1 MGFFNNP
8 LPGYLR
14 GKNQLIYTVTFT
26 ALFSIV
32 FLLVSLPFSHN
43 SWMALGNSR
52 FFVFTVLFAL
62 GSLMIVI
69 LSKFIMYKTRN
80 KIKMNF
86 LGYITWCV
94 CEVLVI
100 CLAYSFITVPITGI
114 GWDQFPKTLGNA
126 LLYGNTSL
134 IIPYILAGMYY
145 AIQDKNQIIRLMNY
159 GNVVSDEAVPISQL
173 EKITLFDNSGDLKL
187 CVSASNL
194 YYIES
199 DDNYIVVWY
208 TDSKGDLK
216 RYMLRCRLKTVE
228 ESFRGSSLVRCHRKY
243 IVNMDKVKVLRK
255 EKDGYELLFAE
266 FVQCEFDEGAHLR
279 LVVRVAAL
287 EVAVGDGAADCAGLV
302 SEVPCHSGDSRAL
315 HLEIRDSVVA
325 EAERLE
331 VLQHVRHR
339 KTLSDDSALRPVKS

>member
-1 MGFFNNP
+1 MSFFNKP

-62 GSLMIVI
+62 GSLLIVI

-80 KIKMNF
+80 KLKMNI

-114 GWDQFPKTLGNA
+114 GWDQFPATLGKA
-126 LLYGNTSL
+126 LLYGNSSL

-145 AIQDKNQIIRLMNY
+145 AIQDKTR
-159 GNVVSDEAVPISQL
+159 
-173 EKITLFDNSGDLKL
+173 
-187 CVSASNL
+187 
-194 YYIES
+194 
-199 DDNYIVVWY
+199 
-208 TDSKGDLK
+208 
-216 RYMLRCRLKTVE
+216 
-228 ESFRGSSLVRCHRKY
+228 SSV
-243 IVNMDKVKVLRK
+243 
-255 EKDGYELLFAE
+255 
-266 FVQCEFDEGAHLR
+266 
-279 LVVRVAAL
+279 
-287 EVAVGDGAADCAGLV
+287 
-302 SEVPCHSGDSRAL
+302 
-315 HLEIRDSVVA
+315 
-325 EAERLE
+325 
-331 VLQHVRHR
+331 
-339 KTLSDDSALRPVKS
+339 

>member
-1 MGFFNNP
+1 M
-8 LPGYLR
+8 
-14 GKNQLIYTVTFT
+14 
-26 ALFSIV
+26 
-32 FLLVSLPFSHN
+32 
-43 SWMALGNSR
+43 
-52 FFVFTVLFAL
+52 
-62 GSLMIVI
+62 
-69 LSKFIMYKTRN
+69 
-80 KIKMNF
+80 
-86 LGYITWCV
+86 
-94 CEVLVI
+94 I

-114 GWDQFPKTLGNA
+114 GWDQVPATLGKA
-126 LLYGNTSL
+126 LLYGHTSL

-159 GNVVSDEAVPISQL
+159 GNVVSDEAVPVSQL

-255 EKDGYELLFAE
+255 EKDGYELDL
-266 FVQCEFDEGAHLR
+266 DNDSIAHIPITKTY
-279 LVVRVAAL
+279 
-287 EVAVGDGAADCAGLV
+287 
-302 SEVPCHSGDSRAL
+302 SENVLSRFNNSSGRRM
-315 HLEIRDSVVA
+315 E
-325 EAERLE
+325 
-331 VLQHVRHR
+331 
-339 KTLSDDSALRPVKS
+339 